1 MTERESQ
8 PLPIATPPTC
18 HEILRQLLE
27 LTPEPHPDAAAEQLL
42 TGFEAIV
49 DRRAEVL
56 AHIVPPLR
64 LTDAERPLLREL
76 ERRQLLWQD
85 ALAGALRMIGEQR
98 HATLQLRAYAPSP

>member
-1 MTERESQ
+1 M
-8 PLPIATPPTC
+8 
-18 HEILRQLLE
+18 
-27 LTPEPHPDAAAEQLL
+27 
-42 TGFEAIV
+42 
-49 DRRAEVL
+49 L

-85 ALAGALRMIGEQR
+85 ALADALRMIGEQR